1 MAESDAPLPEDPKLR
16 KLADQLRGMY
26 EAAEVDQPDEN
37 LLSAATINVGPPK
50 FRTPPH
56 VVSARLADLL
66 AGRNVLFKRGV
77 ELGTVQPSN
86 GAWRQMKAETFCT
99 WLPNTVGIHPV
110 AGYHKTNGVPILADI
125 NVQLARLIL
134 QSDDIADKMP
144 VIEGINHVKMPV
156 WRVSEDGKRELVLLG
171 EGYDAR
177 AKIYTALCGPNFDEK
192 MDAKDAVRHLWNI
205 FKYFAWRSQN
215 RDWPIMLAAMLTMFA
230 RGLYEG
236 KAPAFIIN
244 ANIQASGK
252 SRLAE
257 FICWLVHG
265 HAFTRPLLEDSDEK
279 LQDTLETA
287 AKGQKPYVYFDN
299 VDWRGKTIVCP
310 LLDEWITSKGKEFR
324 VKGVSEDWQGQ
335 LRGLTILTGNTLK
348 LSDDLQRRSL
358 MCDLYNPLA
367 AEDRPPLPK
376 DAVVLNDPFF
386 SDAKNREKGLAA
398 LWALCRQWDA
408 DGRPT
413 YIKREY
419 ASFEDWSLIIP
430 EIVAHAGR
438 LVGEEWDCMAPS
450 ANLEVGNKQTRE
462 YTDLA
467 KYGIVEFGM
476 DPQGG
481 FKEVFE
487 VTVAQLAGVARRN
500 QMATEKL
507 YPEMT
512 VADVRSTEGERGGFK
527 AKLEDWVQGEDRE
540 REIELQASEYL
551 SPKTRSSFGN
561 ALKSKLHERQ
571 FLGPDGF
578 RYEYRSIPNAAPARY
593 RVTRMDR

>member
-1 MAESDAPLPEDPKLR
+1 MAEPDSSLPEDPKLR
-16 KLADQLRGMY
+16 KIADQLRGMY
-26 EAAEVDQPDEN
+26 DAAGVDQPDEN
-37 LLSAATINVGPPK
+37 LLSAATINVGPEK

-56 VVSARLADLL
+56 IVSSRLAELL
-66 AGRNVLFKRGV
+66 AGRNVLFRRGN
-77 ELGTVQPSN
+77 ELGTVKPSD
-86 GAWRQMKAETFCT
+86 GAWKAMKAETFCT
-99 WLPNTVGIHPV
+99 WLPNTVGIHPI
-110 AGYHKTNGVPILADI
+110 AGFYKETGKPMPSHI
-125 NVQLARLIL
+125 NVQLARVIL
-134 QSDDIADKMP
+134 ASEDIEAK
-144 VIEGINHVKMPV
+144 VSEITGINHVKMPV
-156 WRVSEDGKRELVLLG
+156 WRVRDGKRTMALLG
-171 EGYDAR
+171 EGYDAES
-177 AKIYTALCGPNFDEK
+177 KIYTALCGPDFDEK
-192 MDAKDAVRHLWNI
+192 MDAKEAVLHLWSV
-205 FKYFAWRSQN
+205 FKYFAWRDQN
-215 RDWPIMLAAMLTMFA
+215 RDWPILLAAMLTMFG

-287 AKGQKPYVYFDN
+287 AKGLKPYVYFDN
-299 VDWRGKTIVCP
+299 VDWRGRTIVCP

-335 LRGLTILTGNTLK
+335 LRGVTIMTGNTLK

-367 AEDRPPLPK
+367 AEDRPPLPR
-376 DAVVLNDPFF
+376 DAVVLNDPYFA
-386 SDAKNREKGLAA
+386 DVKNREKGLAA
-398 LWALCRQWDA
+398 LWAIFRQWDL
-408 DGRPT
+408 DGRKC
-413 YIKREY
+413 YIKKEY

-430 EIVAHAGR
+430 EVVAHAGR
-438 LVGEEWDCMAPS
+438 LVGEEWNCMAQS
-450 ANLEVGNKQTRE
+450 ANLEIGNKQTRE

-467 KYGIVEFGM
+467 KYGIVEFGQ

-487 VTVAQLAGVARRN
+487 VTVAQLAGVARRH

-512 VADVRSTEGERGGFK
+512 VADVRSTEGDRGGFK
-527 AKLEDWVQGEDRE
+527 AKLEDWLQGEDRE
-540 REIELQASEYL
+540 KEIELQASEYL

-571 FLGPDGF
+571 FLGPDGY
-578 RYEYRSIPNAAPARY
+578 RYEYRSVPNAAPARY
-593 RVTRMDR
+593 RVTRM